1 MAGVSDEAI
10 LTEYLVKYGALKL
23 EKRRAEDFL
32 EVLYI
37 ADRHQAGDDLQAARA
52 CYDASFWNGAEAA
65 DIDRR
70 LVDLDR
76 FMCVLARQ
84 RALMWGASI

>member
-1 MAGVSDEAI
+1 MAGVSDENV

-37 ADRHQAGDDLQAARA
+37 AERYQAGDELKAAKA
-52 CYDASFWNGAEAA
+52 GYDPSVWSGAEAA

-70 LVDLDR
+70 LVELDR
-76 FMCVLARQ
+76 FMRVLARQ